1 MKIIEDAK
9 SKFVDK
15 PISIFEQAKK
25 NFNIHLKMKNAKK
38 HINIINNREK
48 PKREKFGSVKISQFK
63 IINLKNK
70 QNLLKRNNRKIFP
83 NSITNEEITPVISK
97 STNNLSR
104 FTISINK
111 FSKTVNDDYLKI
123 IHEKKI
129 NNNNNNNYNNINNNN
144 NNNNNNNSNHFNDSS
159 FLNES
164 ENNKVKIELGK
175 NNKKDNI
182 TQTFNTTK
190 LDKVHVLFNKSH
202 NQRIINNYGIK
213 DNKDYS
219 TFTFRKIKPKKK
231 DKIVL
236 RYNNT
241 NINKRSKRFRIDFE
255 DSYEKKRKTET
266 FLNKIKKLQN
276 YINNKSLIKTNNNSR
291 NKYNI

>member
-9 SKFVDK
+9 GKFVDK
-15 PISIFEQAKK
+15 PISLFEQAKK
-25 NFNIHLKMKNAKK
+25 NYNIHQKMKNAKK
-38 HINIINNREK
+38 HINIINNRQN
-48 PKREKFGSVKISQFK
+48 PKRDRFGSVNISQFK
-63 IINLKNK
+63 IFNLKNK
-70 QNLLKRNNRKIFP
+70 QNSLKRNNRNIFP
-83 NSITNEEITPVISK
+83 NSITNENNIPVISK
-97 STNNLSR
+97 STNNLSH

-129 NNNNNNNYNNINNNN
+129 NNNNNNNNNNN
-144 NNNNNNNSNHFNDSS
+144 SNDNNNNSNHFNDSS

-164 ENNKVKIELGK
+164 ENNKIKMELDK

-182 TQTFNTTK
+182 TQTFNITK